1 MPLMSDK
8 AQIDAALAELIA
20 LIEAG
25 QPVCAALRVFRDD
38 GTVQEIVI
46 ADSEEEEAAMIA
58 QLRAGEATDA
68 SEVNDA

>member
-1 MPLMSDK
+1 MPMMSDK

-46 ADSEEEEAAMIA
+46 ADSDEEQAAMLA
-58 QLRAGEATDA
+58 RLRAGDA
-68 SEVNDA
+68 SGADAAKDE